1 MAINTE
7 LKYASLDDLQ
17 LDPKNPRLGRH
28 NIEANLS
35 QEKIL
40 DLMKDWTLDELAVS
54 FLESGFW
61 PQEALLVVE
70 EKLYKQPQLVVVE
83 GNRRLAALKLLFDA
97 KNGTSK
103 SSKKWQE
110 IASTGTAEA
119 FKRLEKIPYLKADSR
134 KEIQAYL
141 GFRHVTGIKEWDP
154 AEKAEHIARLIDEHH
169 MTYQQVM
176 RQIGSKT
183 PAVRQNY
190 ISYRLLLQMEED
202 LGDQISVKKVEDKFS
217 VLYLSL
223 RTSGVQKYLQ
233 IDIQADPQSA
243 KKPVPQDKLQ
253 NLVDYA
259 LWLFGDDEREPVVTD
274 SRLVD
279 KFGKVLESPE
289 AVAYLKRSERPV
301 FETAYRLAGGDEAE
315 TLQMIERA
323 SDNIRQALG
332 TVHYYTGSKDMQK
345 TIERFGRDAAEIL
358 NKLPKARKT
367 QIIGIEH
374 AEYSHF

>member
-7 LKYASLDDLQ
+7 LKYASLDGLC

-28 NIEANLS
+28 NIDANLS
-35 QEKIL
+35 QDQIL

-61 PQEALLVVE
+61 PQEALLVIE

-110 IASTGTAEA
+110 IASTGTPEA

-134 KEIQAYL
+134 REIQAYL
-141 GFRHVTGIKEWDP
+141 GFRHVTGIKEWNP
-154 AEKAEHIARLIDEHH
+154 AEKAEHIARLIDEHG

-202 LGDQISVKKVEDKFS
+202 LGDLISVKHVEEKFS

-223 RTSGVQKYLQ
+223 RTNGVQKYLQ

-259 LWLFGDDEREPVVTD
+259 LWLFGDDERPPVVTD
-274 SRLVD
+274 SRLID
-279 KFGKVLESPE
+279 KFGRVLESPE
-289 AVAYLKRSERPV
+289 AVSYLKRSEHPI
-301 FETAYRLAGGDEAE
+301 FETAYRFAGGDEAE
-315 TLQMIERA
+315 TIELIERA
-323 SDNIRQALG
+323 ADNIRQALG
-332 TVHYYTGSKDMQK
+332 TVHHYTHSKDMHK
-345 TIERFGRDAAEIL
+345 AVKRFSRDALELLSKFPEIKKNL
-358 NKLPKARKT
+358 IP
-367 QIIGIEH
+367 GDE
-374 AEYSHF
+374 

>member
-1 MAINTE
+1 MMAIDTE
-7 LKYASLDDLQ
+7 LRYASLDELC

-61 PQEALLVVE
+61 PQEALLVIE
-70 EKLYKQPQLVVVE
+70 EELYKKPRLVVVE

-97 KNGTSK
+97 KNETSK

-110 IASTGTAEA
+110 IASTGSPET
-119 FKRLEKIPYLKADSR
+119 FKRLDKIPYLKADSR
-134 KEIQAYL
+134 KEIQSYL

-154 AEKAEHIARLIDEHH
+154 AEKAEHIARLIDDHG

-190 ISYRLLLQMEED
+190 ISYRLLLQMENE
-202 LGDQISVKKVEDKFS
+202 LGDQISVDKVEDKFS

-223 RTSGVQKYLQ
+223 RTNGVQKYLQ
-233 IDIQADPQSA
+233 IDIQADPESA
-243 KKPVPQDKLQ
+243 KKPVPQEKLQ

-259 LWLFGDDEREPVVTD
+259 LWLFGDDEHEPVVSD

-279 KFGKVLESPE
+279 KFGKVLESAD
-289 AVAYLKRSERPV
+289 AVRYLKRSEHPI
-301 FETAYRLAGGDEAE
+301 FETAYRLAGGDEVE
-315 TLQMIERA
+315 TIELIERA
-323 SDNIRQALG
+323 ADNIRQALG
-332 TVHYYTGSKDMQK
+332 TAHHYSHSTDMHK
-345 TIERFGRDAAEIL
+345 AVKRFGRDAMELFKKFPEI
-358 NKLPKARKT
+358 RKVV
-367 QIIGIEH
+367 IGGDE
-374 AEYSHF
+374 

>member
-35 QEKIL
+35 QDQIL

-97 KNGTSK
+97 KNGNLK

-110 IASTGTAEA
+110 IASTGNPEA

-134 KEIQAYL
+134 REIQAYL

-154 AEKAEHIARLIDEHH
+154 AEKAEHIARLIDEHG

-202 LGDQISVKKVEDKFS
+202 LGEQISLKQVEKKFS

-233 IDIQADPQSA
+233 IDIHADPQSA
-243 KKPVPQDKLQ
+243 KKPVPPDKLQ

-279 KFGKVLESPE
+279 KFGKVLESAD
-289 AVAYLKRSERPV
+289 AVKYLKRSEHPI

-315 TLQMIERA
+315 TIELIERA
-323 SDNIRQALG
+323 ADNIRQALG
-332 TVHYYTGSKDMQK
+332 TVHHFTHSKDMHK
-345 TIERFGRDAAEIL
+345 AVKRFGRDAIELLSKFPEIKNDL
-358 NKLPKARKT
+358 VD
-367 QIIGIEH
+367 GDE
-374 AEYSHF
+374 